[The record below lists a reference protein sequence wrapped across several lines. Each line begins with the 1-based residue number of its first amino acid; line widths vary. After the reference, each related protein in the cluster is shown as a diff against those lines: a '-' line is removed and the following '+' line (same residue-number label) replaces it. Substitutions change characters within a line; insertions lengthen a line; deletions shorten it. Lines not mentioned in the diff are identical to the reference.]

1 MRNIPYILA
10 SIALLFASVSYS
22 HETEDKELVS
32 PTELA
37 LKSDAYKI
45 IDIRQPEEFTKGH
58 VPGAYS
64 IPLKEISEIQLERR
78 GLVETDQIVLYGLSE
93 TPAKKAKMLL
103 DIIGYSNVR
112 ILAGGFTHWLEDGQ
126 AAELGNPEGIAEPG
140 KVTSTGSDLVVIPQN
155 YDFGVISKVGGV
167 VKTTFQVEN
176 SSTQEV
182 SITEITTSCGCTT
195 AVIDETAIPSGG
207 SQQLTVFFDPNF
219 HKEPEGKFS
228 RTVFLQ
234 TSENKEILAKVE
246 VEIED

>member
-1 MRNIPYILA
+1 MRKIPYILA
-10 SIALLFASVSYS
+10 SLLLLFTSVSYS
-22 HETEDKELVS
+22 HETEDKELIS

-37 LKSDAYKI
+37 LKSDAHKI

-64 IPLKEISEIQLERR
+64 IPLKEISENQLERL
-78 GLVETDQIVLYGLSE
+78 GFVGADQIVLYGLSE

-103 DIIGYSNVR
+103 DIIGYPNIR
-112 ILAGGFTHWLEDGQ
+112 ILAGGYTHWLEDGHEAVSGAPMEPTASGKNTD
-126 AAELGNPEGIAEPG
+126 AASALH
-140 KVTSTGSDLVVIPQN
+140 VVPAS
-155 YDFGVISKVGGV
+155 YDFGVISKVDGV
-167 VKTTFQVEN
+167 VETTFVIEN
-176 SSTQEV
+176 SSDNEI

-195 AVIDETAIPSGG
+195 AEIDEKVIPAGG
-207 SQQLTVFFDPNF
+207 SRQLSVFFDPDF

-234 TSENKEILAKVE
+234 TSENEEILAEIE